1 MFIEARERM
10 INLYLLQNVKVTQID
25 DKYVVKFIFMNGET
39 YDESYESENEAN
51 EAFENY
57 KKEILAK

>member
-1 MFIEARERM
+1 MFIEAKERM
-10 INLYLLQNVKVTQID
+10 INLYLLQNVKVTQIE
-25 DKYVVKFIFMNGET
+25 DKYAVRFIFMNGET